1 MNWNNYYMEQAGGSA
16 EFSSVYRGAPWQRGY
31 GLGGYF
37 KRFLTW
43 VIPMIKDAAIATAKS
58 GAKTVGREALSGVA
72 NFAADIAEGKDFK
85 TAAKENASKTL
96 NNLKEKAEQ
105 VFKGKGI
112 KRRKKMKNLIILK
125 KKSYKKQKFDDIFND
140 AI

>member
-31 GLGGYF
+31 VLGGYF

-72 NFAADIAEGKDFK
+72 KK
-85 TAAKENASKTL
+85 
-96 NNLKEKAEQ
+96 
-105 VFKGKGI
+105 VI
-112 KRRKKMKNLIILK
+112 KRRKKIKNLIILK
-125 KKSYKKQKFDDIFND
+125 KKSYKK
-140 AI
+140 